1 MLQHI
6 QPRQPRR
13 HRATLRLL
21 RVIVSSLC
29 MAGVTLLLVLPA
41 SALAAHLSELSRL
54 QWLPAA
60 MSFSLVTCIGWLV
73 VTLIFGRIYCSS
85 VCPLGT
91 MMDIVYRLRRRR
103 RPVSDPKVS
112 FRYHAP
118 MSTVRNV
125 LVIATFVTLVLGIVL
140 LAKLLDPYGTYA
152 RFCNYICRP
161 LYLWHTPGFWYGCV
175 IAIVTFVAVVL
186 MAWKRGRLW
195 CNTVCP
201 VGTTLGYV
209 SRHSLLRID
218 IDTDLCTHCRRCE
231 WACKAECID
240 LTSHTVDG
248 SRCINCFNCIDS
260 CHDDAI
266 RYTFS
271 RKQLSIPMMQRSTP
285 AATST
290 TLQRPH

>member
-1 MLQHI
+1 MLPL
-6 QPRQPRR
+6 QPQSPKRR
-13 HRATLRLL
+13 TALRTLR
-21 RVIVSSLC
+21 IIISSLC

-41 SALAAHLSELSRL
+41 SALAAHIAELSRL

-60 MSFSLVTCIGWLV
+60 MTFSLAICIGWLV

-85 VCPLGT
+85 ICPLGT
-91 MMDIVYRLRRRR
+91 MMDIVYRLRRRN
-103 RPVSDPKVS
+103 RPVSDPAVS

-118 MSTVRNV
+118 VSALRNI
-125 LVIATFVTLVLGIVL
+125 LVIATFATLVGGIVL
-140 LAKLLDPYGTYA
+140 LAKLLDPYSTYA
-152 RFCNYICRP
+152 RFCTCLLRADRSWSSPTFI
-161 LYLWHTPGFWYGCV
+161 YGL
-175 IAIVTFVAVVL
+175 IVAVVTFIAVVIL
-186 MAWKRGRLW
+186 AWKRGRLW
-195 CNTVCP
+195 CNSICP

-248 SRCINCFNCIDS
+248 SRCVNCFDCLDA

-271 RKQLSIPMMQRSTP
+271 RKQLSIPMMQRSAPDT
-285 AATST
+285 AATMS
-290 TLQRPH
+290 RPR